1 MAVLDPIC
9 STDNVWRDEDMNRC
23 LSDDLDT
30 IETNITSL
38 QSGKANKT
46 HSHTNYAATAT
57 TIQTIN
63 TSVTVTASNG
73 SFSVTPDVAF
83 IDGGTYLLNL
93 QYSTSS
99 GLVDRSTYAFRFD
112 TSKLIQSTTILANC
126 YNGNDNLMAS
136 YRNDTLTFAT
146 SYNGTNT
153 PTNLTI
159 KVI

>member
-1 MAVLDPIC
+1 MTTSSDLIHVGGNTDLIL
-9 STDNVWRDEDMNRC
+9 TDNLVEIGDR
-23 LSDDLDT
+23 LDDLT
-30 IETNITSL
+30 TN
-38 QSGKANKT
+38 KA
-46 HSHTNYAATAT
+46 HVSHTHNTF
-57 TIQTIN
+57 IQTLN
-63 TSVTVTASNG
+63 TSIAATASNG
-73 SFSVTPDVAF
+73 SFSVTPNVEF
-83 IDGGTYLLNL
+83 VDGGTYLLNL

-146 SYNGTNT
+146 SYNGTST